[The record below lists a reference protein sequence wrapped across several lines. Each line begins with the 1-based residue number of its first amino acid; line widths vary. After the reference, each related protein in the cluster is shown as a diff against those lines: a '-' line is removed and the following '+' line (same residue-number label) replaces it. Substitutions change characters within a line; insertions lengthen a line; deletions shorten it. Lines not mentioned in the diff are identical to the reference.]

1 MGAGRKVAIAVMTIG
16 AAVSAVAC
24 SSSSSTSSSQ
34 NTTSSTSTAPLTVP
48 ASLAAQAKAN
58 PLAPYPSQ
66 SKSVAT
72 VTIGQSVPT
81 MSFAPLEIAKAMNFF
96 GYLGVNI
103 KYSTLQSG
111 TTMQEAVVGGSIN
124 IGADAST
131 DVAEMIAK
139 GLSGEAIANVMPMTL
154 QVCVNKTWAQQ
165 HGLSPSQSLQQRVAG
180 LKSATFGI
188 TGPGSLSDAAG
199 RWLVKTYG
207 GITNPTSISVGSSSL
222 APSVDADKIQAF
234 LQSAPTCEETTDGE
248 VLVTPSEVPQW
259 KNYANE
265 VLFTT
270 KSYASS
276 NGAALTRVA
285 TAVDM
290 GAKFIAEH
298 PQQAIQLLEKLYPTQ
313 PASTIAAAFKT
324 GIQPSLAPNVEF
336 NSGMWQNVNSI
347 LVDGGTISSPISTA
361 PNTSWTNQ
369 YIDASAQAA
378 TVY

>member
-1 MGAGRKVAIAVMTIG
+1 MGVGRKVAFAAIALG
-16 AAVSAVAC
+16 AAVSAAAC
-24 SSSSSTSSSQ
+24 SSSSSQ
-34 NTTSSTSTAPLTVP
+34 NTTTSSATTPLTVP
-48 ASLAAQAKAN
+48 ASLASQAKAS
-58 PLAPYPSQ
+58 PLVPYPSQ

-96 GYLGVNI
+96 GYLGVKVN
-103 KYSTLQSG
+103 YSTLQSG
-111 TTMQEAVVGGSIN
+111 TAMQEAVVGGSIN

-131 DVAEMIAK
+131 DVSEMIAK
-139 GLSGEAIANVMPMTL
+139 GLPGQAIANVMPMTL

-165 HGLSPSQSLQQRVAG
+165 HGLSPTQPLKQRVAG

-199 RWLVKTYG
+199 RWLAQTYG
-207 GITNPTSISVGSSSL
+207 GISHPTSISVGSSSL
-222 APSVDADKIQAF
+222 APSVDANKIQAF
-234 LQSAPTCEETTDGE
+234 LQSAPTCEETSDGE
-248 VLVTPSEVPQW
+248 VLVNPSEVPEW

-276 NGAALTRVA
+276 NAAAVTRVA

-290 GAKFIAEH
+290 GAKFIAQH
-298 PQQAIQLLEKLYPTQ
+298 PEQAVQMLEKLYPTI
-313 PASTIAAAFKT
+313 PPSTIEGAFKT
-324 GIQPSLAPNVEF
+324 GIQPSLAPNVDF
-336 NSGMWQNVNSI
+336 TSAMWHNVNTI
-347 LVDGGTISSPISTA
+347 LVGGGTISKPISVT

-369 YIDASAQAA
+369 YIDGSAKAA

>member
-1 MGAGRKVAIAVMTIG
+1 MGVGRKVAVAVIALGT
-16 AAVSAVAC
+16 AVSAAAC
-24 SSSSSTSSSQ
+24 SSSSSQNTASSSA
-34 NTTSSTSTAPLTVP
+34 TAALTVP
-48 ASLAAQAKAN
+48 ASLSAQAKAN

-81 MSFAPLEIAKAMNFF
+81 LSFAPLEIAKAMNFF
-96 GYLGVNI
+96 GYLGVKVN
-103 KYSTLQSG
+103 YSTLQSG
-111 TTMQEAVVGGSIN
+111 TAMQEAVVGGSIN

-139 GLSGEAIANVMPMTL
+139 GLPGEAIANVMPMTL
-154 QVCVNKTWAQQ
+154 QVCVNKSWAQQ
-165 HGLSPSQSLQQRVAG
+165 HGLSATQPLQQRIAG
-180 LKSATFGI
+180 LKGATFGI

-199 RWLVKTYG
+199 RWLVEKYAG
-207 GITNPTSISVGSSSL
+207 VSNPTSISVGSSSL

-248 VLVTPSEVPQW
+248 VLINPSEVPAW
-259 KNYANE
+259 KDYANE

-270 KSYASS
+270 KTYASS
-276 NGAALTRVA
+276 NGGALTRVA

-290 GAKFIAEH
+290 GAEFIAQH
-298 PQQAIQLLEKLYPTQ
+298 PQQAVQLLEKLYPTIS
-313 PASTIAAAFKT
+313 PGTVAAAFKT
-324 GIQPSLAPNVEF
+324 GIQPSLAPNVDF
-336 NSGMWQNVNSI
+336 TAAMWQNVNAI
-347 LVDGGTISSPISTA
+347 LVGGGTISQAVSTA

-369 YIDASAQAA
+369 YIDASAKAA